1 MVKFLA
7 ASHAKKKFELKKAQL
22 QPILPLS
29 RKKAET
35 DDDKTKFI
43 TLDLKVHAGAP
54 AGTPSY
60 KKTMRVFNS
69 GSPQEWINVIHD
81 VKDIWRQNVVTRP
94 ADQAGVVT
102 AILRSDT
109 LTNFENALEEARR
122 QPDAIGLEGADPI
135 LSPLSPEHI
144 NLALDE
150 VAKLVFRT
158 AL

>member
-1 MVKFLA
+1 MLIGKILTIPLFADLIRRVQEQTRLQQAAQDKTQEEDNEMVKFLA

-22 QPILPLS
+22 QPILPLF

-43 TLDLKVHAGAP
+43 TLDLKVRAGAP

-69 GSPQEWINVIHD
+69 GSPQEWIDVIHD

-94 ADQAGVVT
+94 AD
-102 AILRSDT
+102 
-109 LTNFENALEEARR
+109 
-122 QPDAIGLEGADPI
+122 
-135 LSPLSPEHI
+135 
-144 NLALDE
+144 
-150 VAKLVFRT
+150 
-158 AL
+158 